1 MRQPFPSFQ
10 QIRVLDLTDRWG
22 QFAAKLLTQLGADV
36 VLAEPPGGHELRRAW
51 PLAVSSAGQP
61 ISLYFWHFNVGKRSV
76 IVDPGTKGAATL
88 ARLAQAA
95 DVILVGA
102 DALDRLTSALPGG
115 FGATSVVALSAYGL
129 GHRDEDRADD
139 LHVAARSGTA
149 GLSGYGPEENS
160 SPVLPPAE
168 QAMHSA
174 GLYGA
179 IAALLAV
186 RPGRAGELYDV
197 SAQAAAFQGTEQLF
211 AHWVYRR
218 EVLRRRG
225 GGYATAF
232 PTGRWQLASAD
243 GGYFYP
249 FGLLPRTQREWTDLK
264 DWMRREGAIQELD
277 EPAYADLRELRG
289 PNPVVISEH
298 GRRAG
303 EVIADFLR
311 SMDGETAYREGQAR
325 GLGWGRVYQ
334 PHEVLG
340 EEQFAVRGLFHR
352 TAWPGTGDVYLTQSL
367 PWIVAS
373 ASARPAPDEVVCPPE
388 AGQHTEAVLREWAE
402 PAAGPQSPAGM
413 RSARTS
419 SARTSSPGMSSPGM
433 SSPGM
438 SSARMREADQD
449 GR

>member
-1 MRQPFPSFQ
+1 MRQPFPSFR

-76 IVDPGTKGAATL
+76 VVDFSSGGGAAAL
-88 ARLAQAA
+88 ARLVQAA
-95 DVILVGA
+95 DVVLVGT
-102 DALDRLTSALPGG
+102 DAFDRLSAALPGG
-115 FGATSVVALSAYGL
+115 FGPAAVVALSAYGL

-149 GLSGYGPEENS
+149 GLSGYGPEEDS
-160 SPVLPPAE
+160 SPIMPPAE

-179 IAALLAV
+179 IAALMAV
-186 RPGRAGELYDV
+186 RSGRPGELYDV

-218 EVLRRRG
+218 EILRRRG
-225 GGYATAF
+225 GGYATSF
-232 PTGRWQLASAD
+232 PTGRWQLTSAD
-243 GGYFYP
+243 GGWLYA

-289 PNPVVISEH
+289 LNPYVTS
-298 GRRAG
+298 GPGLRAM

-311 SMDGETAYREGQAR
+311 SIDGEAAYRTGQAMKQ
-325 GLGWGRVYQ
+325 GWGRVFQ
-334 PHEVLG
+334 PHETLG
-340 EEQFAVRGLFHR
+340 EEQFALRGLFHR
-352 TAWPGTGDVYLTQSL
+352 TAWPGTAEVHLTQSL
-367 PWIVAS
+367 PWIVKS
-373 ASARPAPDEVVCPPE
+373 DSVGPVPDEIVYPPE
-388 AGQHTEAVLREWAE
+388 IGQHTETVRKEWAE
-402 PAAGPQSPAGM
+402 PVAGPQS
-413 RSARTS
+413 SASTERQN
-419 SARTSSPGMSSPGM
+419 
-433 SSPGM
+433 
-438 SSARMREADQD
+438 QD